1 MTTKTTK
8 GVYTVVLAAGAASR
22 FGSSKQ
28 LAELDGI
35 ALVNRA
41 TQIATKSCD
50 SRNLLVVGHHWHA
63 VYSACDPLP
72 GFLIVNDQHETGIG
86 SSISLAVRSIRHI
99 ARAIVILLADQPLIT
114 PAHVAALIDYWSG
127 DDKEIVATAYADT
140 MGAPALFPT
149 GCFGDLAALAAD
161 NGAQTLLGDTRFR
174 VQTIQFE
181 DAAVDIDT
189 MEDLIKLRRSARN

>member
-1 MTTKTTK
+1 MSKTSN

-35 ALVNRA
+35 ALARRA

-50 SRNLLVVGHHWHA
+50 SRSVLIVGHDWHA
-63 VYSACDPLP
+63 VYRACDPLP
-72 GFLIVNDQHETGIG
+72 GFLVVNDQHETGIG
-86 SSISLAVRSIRHI
+86 SSISLAVRSIRHV

-114 PAHVAALIDYWSG
+114 TAHVTELIGSWSG
-127 DDKEIVATAYADT
+127 GDKDIVATAYADS
-140 MGAPALFPT
+140 MGAPALFPID
-149 GCFGDLAALAAD
+149 CFGDLAALAAD
-161 NGAQTLLGDTRFR
+161 NGAQALLSDSRFR
-174 VQTIQFE
+174 VQTIRFE

-189 MEDLIKLRRSARN
+189 TEDLIRLRRSARS